1 MSLFVQIN
9 NFPYWVRFERK
20 PTDQNSYLQVK
31 SEHPRALK
39 NNIARSQTLRAKPVC
54 STGDEY

>member
-1 MSLFVQIN
+1 MSLFAQIN
-9 NFPYWVRFERK
+9 NFPNWVRFERK
-20 PTDQNSYLQVK
+20 PTDQKSYLQVK

-39 NNIARSQTLRAKPVC
+39 SNIAYSQTLRAKTVC